1 MIMLMKNNSAS
12 SKRAEAVRKPAL
24 KAFSESANQLDIP
37 APHRA
42 PLPVCEEV
50 PSPVARETK
59 VITVGTGV
67 VLSGRII
74 EADHVKLEGT
84 ADGEITAKTV
94 ELSAAGSLDGN
105 VQCETFI
112 VAGTFSGEAEVTGSL
127 SVRNTGRIEGK
138 ISYGSL
144 AVEAGGAV
152 LGTLEQGETKNL
164 SPTPLEEFMGPS
176 SKTG

>member
-1 MIMLMKNNSAS
+1 MTMLMKSNSAS
-12 SKRAEAVRKPAL
+12 SKRAEAVREPAL
-24 KAFSESANQLDIP
+24 KALSESSNQVAIP
-37 APHRA
+37 APNRTTS
-42 PLPVCEEV
+42 PIYDETP
-50 PSPVARETK
+50 PSVARENK

-84 ADGEITAKTV
+84 ADGEITSKTV
-94 ELSAAGSLDGN
+94 ELAAAGSMDGN
-105 VQCETFI
+105 VKCETFI
-112 VAGTFSGEAEVTGSL
+112 VAGTFSGEAAVTGSL
-127 SVRNTGRIEGK
+127 SVKSTGRIEGK

-164 SPTPLEEFMGPS
+164 SPTPLEESVGTS
-176 SKTG
+176 SKSA